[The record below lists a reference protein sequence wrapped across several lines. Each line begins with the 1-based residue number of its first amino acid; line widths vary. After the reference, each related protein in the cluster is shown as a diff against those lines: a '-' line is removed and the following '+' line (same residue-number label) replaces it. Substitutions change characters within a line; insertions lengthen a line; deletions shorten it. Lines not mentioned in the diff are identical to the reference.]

1 MKMAGPSA
9 LNTSRFYQQQ
19 KITKNANIMTDE
31 LIPNPQSLIVPRRKI
46 TGSSAILLPF
56 ADDHSIDWKS
66 FDAHVERTCQAGLI
80 PAINMDTGYANL
92 IDEATRVEVLQR
104 TQRIAGDSGFATGY
118 VAGAFVADSSGE
130 AFNLDAYAQQIDSI
144 QKHEGIPVIF
154 QTFGLTEQSDEGIV
168 SSYNVDREARGPIC
182 GIRTRKNVRSLWQH
196 LLTGCLRRPDE
207 HQPMHRCEAFFAQ
220 PRT

>member
-1 MKMAGPSA
+1 MKMARPSA

-19 KITKNANIMTDE
+19 KITKNAKIMTEE

-56 ADDHSIDWKS
+56 ADDHSIDWTS

-154 QTFGLTEQSDEGIV
+154 QTFGLTEQSGECI
-168 SSYNVDREARGPIC
+168 SLPATTRLPNTPI
-182 GIRTRKNVRSLWQH
+182 SLWH
-196 LLTGCLRRPDE
+196 SNWEKCSPPLA
-207 HQPMHRCEAFFAQ
+207 AFTHWMF
-220 PRT
+220 TKV